1 MSIFPYWVHVSLI
14 LPEFPI
20 ARASFPKLAQNFVR
34 SSFIYILVKL
44 GSVVFAV
51 LMFFFAE

>member
-14 LPEFPI
+14 LPEFLI
-20 ARASFPKLAQNFVR
+20 ARASFAKLARNFVR

-44 GSVVFAV
+44 GSVVFAA